1 MAKSEQKK
9 AIRWRLWMNVALA
22 CVALAVVIFAGRKVR
37 HFVVTDPRFK
47 LASPDERGLGL
58 SMAGIAHASRT
69 RVMATFNADFGRSVF
84 LMPIAERRRRLLAVD
99 WVEDASI
106 ARIWPNQVA
115 VRIQERKPIAFVNIR
130 VPHGRGARVLLI
142 DAEGVLLE
150 PPAQSHFTF
159 PVLAGVTEEQTE
171 PERRQRVH
179 AMLRLLHELGALG
192 KEISEVNAAVP
203 ENLIIVTRV
212 DGRAVELVMGNQ
224 NSAARMQNFLDHY
237 SEIRRRSGNARAF
250 DLRLDDRITAGT
262 EEP

>member
-1 MAKSEQKK
+1 MAKSEQNKS
-9 AIRWRLWMNVALA
+9 IRWRLWMNVALA
-22 CVALAVVIFAGRKVR
+22 CVALAVVIYAGRKVR

-69 RVMATFNADFGRSVF
+69 RVLATFNADFGRSVF

-115 VRIQERKPIAFVNIR
+115 VRIQERKPVAFVNVP

-179 AMLRLLHELGALG
+179 AMLRLLDELGALG
-192 KEISEVNAAVP
+192 KDISEVNAAVP

-212 DGRAVELVMGNQ
+212 EGRAVELVMGNQ

-237 SEIRRRSGNARAF
+237 PEIRRRSENARAF

-262 EEP
+262 QEP